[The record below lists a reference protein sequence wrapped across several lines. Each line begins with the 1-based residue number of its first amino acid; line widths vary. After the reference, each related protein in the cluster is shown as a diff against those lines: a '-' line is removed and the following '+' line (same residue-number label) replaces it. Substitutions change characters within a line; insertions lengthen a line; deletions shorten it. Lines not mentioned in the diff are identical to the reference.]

1 MPRYTMLAVLPCLL
15 FASVV
20 PVQADEHTQPMLKR
34 LAGVWEVE
42 EGVNQGEEIPEKE
55 LEGTIMKI
63 EKNMIVTYDR
73 EQREVYRALFTLDE
87 TKKPVHID
95 MTTEMKGM
103 PPMKSFGIIK
113 MEEGDEFEICY
124 ALPGADRPKE
134 FKSPKGSKVMLF
146 EAERED

>member
-1 MPRYTMLAVLPCLL
+1 MSRLAIYAVLPALV

-20 PVQADEHTQPMLKR
+20 PVFADEHTQPMLKR

-42 EGVNQGEEIPEKE
+42 EGVNQGEEIPEDE

-63 EKNMIVTYDR
+63 EKDMIITYDR
-73 EQREVYRALFTLDE
+73 EQREVYRAQFTLDE
-87 TKKPVHID
+87 TKKPVQID
-95 MTTEMKGM
+95 MITEMKGM
-103 PPMKSFGIIK
+103 PPTKSFGIIK